1 MKLYKLTILFLNDNL
16 ICDINPLKYLQ
27 SKKLKTIDLK
37 ENKIDKNKNLQ
48 FISYFR
54 NKKIE
59 VLLE

>member
-1 MKLYKLTILFLNDNL
+1 M
-16 ICDINPLKYLQ
+16 KYLQ